1 VIRDV
6 PLLDLRGETFGRWT
20 AIRRVGG
27 FRWECVCECGTVR
40 AVLQRGLRNG
50 NSQSCGCARIKHGHS
65 SKTGARSPTYQ
76 SWCAM
81 ITRCERPA
89 ASDYDRYG
97 GRGISVCDRWRGRE
111 GFANFLADMGER
123 PLGMTIDRIDNDGN
137 YSPRNCR
144 WATGLEQQRN
154 RSISRLVLVDG
165 EDITLE
171 EASRRLGVAKT
182 VIVARLA
189 EHGDARRP
197 HSSERLSRHK
207 RAS

>member
-1 VIRDV
+1 
-6 PLLDLRGETFGRWT
+6 
-20 AIRRVGG
+20 
-27 FRWECVCECGTVR
+27 
-40 AVLQRGLRNG
+40 
-50 NSQSCGCARIKHGHS
+50 
-65 SKTGARSPTYQ
+65 
-76 SWCAM
+76 M